1 MVNSYQVFTGA
12 FNEQFCD
19 HIINTAML
27 YPEQSGVIG
36 SFDNTSGENT
46 SKVDYSIRNST
57 IRWIDIYAHR
67 EINTILNDYVNA
79 VNSKMFNFDVSF
91 GFDSLQYTEYNGNA
105 ETKQFYNWHMDCLHD
120 NSIHDRKI
128 TAVVQLSHPEDY
140 EGGIFEMD
148 QVARPAPFDISR
160 FMPRGSLLIFPSY
173 LQHRVTPVTKGI
185 RRSLV
190 SWYNGPRFR

>member
-1 MVNSYQVFTGA
+1 MVNSYQIFTSA
-12 FNEQFCD
+12 FNDQFCD

-36 SFDNTSGENT
+36 SHDSSTGENL
-46 SKVDYSIRNST
+46 SKLDFSVRNST
-57 IRWIDIYAHR
+57 IRWIDVYAHR

-91 GFDSLQYTEYNGNA
+91 GFDSLQYTEYNGNTEA
-105 ETKQFYNWHMDCLHD
+105 KQFYNWHMDCLHD
-120 NSIHDRKI
+120 NAIFDRKI

-140 EGGIFEMD
+140 EGGVFEID
-148 QVARPAPFDISR
+148 AVARPAFELSR
-160 FMPRGSLLIFPSY
+160 FAPRGSLLIFPSY

>member
-1 MVNSYQVFTGA
+1 MVNSYQIFTSA
-12 FNEQFCD
+12 FNDQFCD

-36 SFDNTSGENT
+36 SHDNSTGENL
-46 SKVDYSIRNST
+46 SKLDFSVRNST
-57 IRWIDIYAHR
+57 IRWIDVYAHR

-79 VNSKMFNFDVSF
+79 VNSKMFSFDVSF
-91 GFDSLQYTEYNGNA
+91 GFDSLQYTEYNGNTEA
-105 ETKQFYNWHMDCLHD
+105 KQFYNWHQDCLHD
-120 NSIHDRKI
+120 NAIFDRKI

-140 EGGIFEMD
+140 EGGVFEID
-148 QVARPAPFDISR
+148 AVARPVFDLSK
-160 FMPRGSLLIFPSY
+160 FAPRGSLLIFPSY

>member
-1 MVNSYQVFTGA
+1 MVNSYQIFTRA
-12 FNEQFCD
+12 FNDQFCD
-19 HIINTAML
+19 HIVNTAML

-36 SFDNTSGENT
+36 SHDTNSGENT
-46 SKVDYSIRNST
+46 SKLDFSIRNST
-57 IRWIDIYAHR
+57 IRWIDVYAHR

-120 NSIHDRKI
+120 NAIFDRKI

-140 EGGIFEMD
+140 EGGIFEID
-148 QVARPAPFDISR
+148 QVARPEFDLNK
-160 FMPRGSLLIFPSY
+160 FAPRGSLLIFPSY
-173 LQHRVTPVTKGI
+173 LQHRVTPVTSGI

>member
-1 MVNSYQVFTGA
+1 MINQYQIFTKA
-12 FNEQFCD
+12 FNDQFCD

-27 YPEQSGVIG
+27 YPEQGGVIG
-36 SFDNTSGENT
+36 SNDTVTGENT
-46 SKVDYSIRNST
+46 SEINTQIRDSS

-91 GFDSLQYTEYNGNA
+91 GFDSLQYTEYNGNG
-105 ETKQFYNWHMDCLHD
+105 EVKQFYNWHQDCLHD
-120 NSIHDRKI
+120 NAIFDRKI
-128 TAVVQLSHPEDY
+128 SAVVQLSHPEDY
-140 EGGIFEMD
+140 EGGFFEID
-148 QVARPAPFDISR
+148 QVARPALDITK

-173 LQHRVTPVTKGI
+173 LDHRVTTVTKGL

-190 SWYNGPRFR
+190 TWYNGPRFR